1 MRNTFYWRLHQS
13 APGYQQNVEHGDCH
27 DRHSCHSVA
36 LYYKLASAYRIGE
49 AQWMADL
56 VAREFFWREAL
67 ESAIL
72 PGIMPEAGY
81 ELLWYDPTVPAVD
94 PATTTPT
101 TAFFPDLG
109 QVTARTSWAA
119 DATMVSFKAAPG
131 GGHKAW
137 ETAERFRRERGWETA
152 STAHQHPDAGSF
164 TLISHGAF
172 LAVDDGYCNLKRVE
186 QHNMVLVDGKGW
198 AGEDRYD
205 VYKGLPYDRQPRMR
219 DVLAADG
226 FAHATAE
233 TAIMFDPTLKVRRV
247 DRTLVFT
254 PAGRLVLLDELVADE
269 PREWTFLLQ
278 SDWKAELASEDLT
291 VLRSGPAQAWVRRL
305 PGTSDGITVSQ
316 IETIFDANP
325 SSSSPNW
332 KIVTRLRTVRARTP
346 KLTQARFFTCVEPT
360 SAMDPQPS
368 TAQAVPCD
376 AGHGVAFEGETVLLA
391 GAAGRI
397 AAPRVTAD
405 AAAVILA
412 DRGIG
417 VVSATRVV
425 VDGRVALEKAEPF
438 TGVLPW

>member
-1 MRNTFYWRLHQS
+1 M
-13 APGYQQNVEHGDCH
+13 
-27 DRHSCHSVA
+27 
-36 LYYKLASAYRIGE
+36 
-49 AQWMADL
+49 
-56 VAREFFWREAL
+56 
-67 ESAIL
+67 
-72 PGIMPEAGY
+72 
-81 ELLWYDPTVPAVD
+81 
-94 PATTTPT
+94 
-101 TAFFPDLG
+101 
-109 QVTARTSWAA
+109 
-119 DATMVSFKAAPG
+119 
-131 GGHKAW
+131 
-137 ETAERFRRERGWETA
+137 
-152 STAHQHPDAGSF
+152 
-164 TLISHGAF
+164 
-172 LAVDDGYCNLKRVE
+172 
-186 QHNMVLVDGKGW
+186 
-198 AGEDRYD
+198 
-205 VYKGLPYDRQPRMR
+205 
-219 DVLAADG
+219 
-226 FAHATAE
+226 
-233 TAIMFDPTLKVRRV
+233 KVRRV